1 MMRTKLAIAA
11 LATLLTVGGTAV
23 AFAQAAD
30 TIAATNQ
37 DVISDQSEASQTQAG
52 GNSVANAGWSA
63 HHHPHGRR
71 AW

>member
-1 MMRTKLAIAA
+1 MRTKLVIAA

-37 DVISDQSEASQTQAG
+37 DVISDQNQASQTYTND
-52 GNSVANAGWSA
+52 NSGPNAGWSA
-63 HHHPHGRR
+63 HHHPHASRV
-71 AW
+71 W

>member
-1 MMRTKLAIAA
+1 MRTKLVIAA
-11 LATLLTVGGTAV
+11 LATLLTVGGTVV

-37 DVISDQSEASQTQAG
+37 DVISDQNQASQTPAND
-52 GNSVANAGWSA
+52 NSVSGAGWSA

-71 AW
+71 AL